1 MEKEYIVV
9 VHRGI
14 DLEAFDAELSASSGA
29 GPIPDRSVDVANPRA
44 GSKRM
49 THWMLTD
56 EEASTLQND
65 ERVLSVEIPPEQRD
79 DIQLIKNASQ
89 TGTFYRTI
97 SGAALTTPSYV
108 NWGLRRCIEET
119 NVYASDNTV
128 AGDYDYALDGTG
140 VDVVIQDSGIDPN
153 HPEWEDANGVSRLQQ
168 IDWYTESGLGGTQS
182 TNYYRDADGHGT
194 HCAGI
199 AAGKTYGWAKGAQ
212 IYSQKLAGLETLSGS
227 DGTGTSISDAFDAI
241 RLWHNAKTN
250 GRPTVV
256 NMSWGYGSDQT
267 GDPISGTYR
276 GASWTYGT
284 EYSDRG
290 SLWAATGVSRLFF
303 GSMRVPVRVPS
314 VDAEIEDMID
324 DGIHVCIAAGN
335 NRYKADLPTG
345 LDYNNEVVFGGGTYE
360 YHRGSSPF
368 SNEAFMVGNID
379 AQVNSGVDRIAG
391 SSTRGP
397 AINIYAPGDNIMSTS
412 SVLADAVYTLLDY
425 PDNSTYKIMS
435 IGGTSMASPQVAGVC
450 ALHLQVQPDLTPA
463 QLKDKVISD
472 AKDVISTTGSDTDY
486 DDYINSLLG
495 GPNKMLYSRYGSAN
509 TWAIAGTINI
519 SGGL

>member
-14 DLEAFDAELSASSGA
+14 DIEAFDAELSASSGA
-29 GPIPDRSVDVANPRA
+29 GPIPNRSVDIANPRT

-79 DIQLIKNASQ
+79 DIELIKNASQ
-89 TGTFYRTI
+89 TGVFYRSI

-108 NWGLRRCIEET
+108 NWGLRRCIETT
-119 NVYASDNTV
+119 NVYGSNNTV
-128 AGDYDYALDGTG
+128 AGAYNYALDGTG
-140 VDVVIQDSGIDPN
+140 VDVVIQDSGIDPD

-168 IDWYTESGLGGTQS
+168 IDWYTESGLSGTQS

-199 AAGKTYGWAKGAQ
+199 AAGKTYGWAKGAH
-212 IYSQKLAGLETLSGS
+212 IYSQKLNGLETLSGS

-256 NMSWGYGSDQT
+256 NMSWGYGT
-267 GDPISGTYR
+267 NKTNDPTNGTYR
-276 GASWTYGT
+276 GTAWTYGVDYT
-284 EYSDRG
+284 TRG
-290 SLWAATGVSRLFF
+290 ELWAATGVSRLFF
-303 GSMRVPVRVPS
+303 GNNRVPVRVSS

-324 DGIHVCIAAGN
+324 AGIHVCIAAGN

-345 LDYNNEVVFGGGTYE
+345 LDFNNTVNFGDGDIA

-368 SNEAFMVGNID
+368 SNDAFMVGNID
-379 AQVNSGVDRIAG
+379 AEVNSGVDRIAS

-412 SVLADAVYTLLDY
+412 SVLADAVYSLLDY

-472 AKDVISTTGSDTDY
+472 TKDVISTTGSDTDY

-495 GPNKMLYSRYGSAN
+495 GPNRMLYSRHGSAN

-519 SGGL
+519 SGGS